1 METSIAVVMRADP
14 DVVFDLAARVEDWPR
29 LLPHYRW
36 VRVWRDDGRRRVV
49 EMAARRDM
57 IPVRWT
63 AVQELHPA
71 DHRIAFHHVRGLTR
85 GMDVAWTIGPARE
98 PGAVLVRIWHAFHPR
113 WPLVPNVLIDLVV
126 GRFFVNAIAARTL
139 GRIRVLAEARSAVD
153 ASARAT

>member
-1 METSIAVVMRADP
+1 MDTSIAVVMRADP
-14 DVVFDLAARVEDWPR
+14 EVIFDLAARVEDWPR

-49 EMAARRDM
+49 EMAARRDL

-63 AVQELHPA
+63 AIQELHPEER
-71 DHRIAFHHVRGLTR
+71 RIGFRHIRGVTR
-85 GMDVAWTIGPARE
+85 GMDVAWTLEPQE
-98 PGAVLVRIWHAFHPR
+98 PGAVLVRIWHRFHPR

-139 GRIRVLAEARSAVD
+139 GRIRALAEAQRSSRVV
-153 ASARAT
+153 